1 MNSNRYHI
9 LLFILIIA
17 ANISIIRAQ
26 DNPGAMKTLIRIE
39 DAFNSGNV
47 DQLAEYI
54 DSKTYFSFTSDLTGY
69 FSYSQIYNLLKDY
82 FEAYKPIKFGFASKS
97 SKTNSPFGWGEY
109 IFLRNGLRGSH
120 KIFISLQSSDSKFY
134 ISQISI
140 N

>member
-1 MNSNRYHI
+1 MNFYRHYI
-9 LLFILIIA
+9 LLFFLLIT
-17 ANISIIRAQ
+17 ANHSIVPAQ
-26 DNPGAMKTLIRIE
+26 DSPDATKTIIRIE
-39 DAFNSGNV
+39 DAFNDGNIE
-47 DQLAEYI
+47 QLAQYI

-82 FEAYKPIKFGFASKS
+82 FEAYKPIKFSFASKS
-97 SKTNSPFGWGEY
+97 INTDSPFGWGEY
-109 IFLRNGLRGSH
+109 IYLKNGLRGSH